1 MSRECNSTGALHPQ
15 IFGTSHFTPADF
27 EAFSTMC
34 TLWFWGPELAFIE
47 QNAPADPNSWQV
59 FDFFWPPY
67 PLSWHVLPYR
77 NWQKFDIFGL
87 QKHRPLLVNVVCELP
102 LRKANQGVAQYF
114 PLSVFPPLNPFHGQ
128 PWHLNECWQSE
139 QNAEVVSLFS
149 LN

>member
-1 MSRECNSTGALHPQ
+1 MSSNKYPWR
-15 IFGTSHFTPADF
+15 
-27 EAFSTMC
+27 
-34 TLWFWGPELAFIE
+34 
-47 QNAPADPNSWQV
+47 QNAVVFQRFYLYLVQKCCLTCIFVRHLGPTNCFGVVHILRWQV

-67 PLSWHVLPYR
+67 PLRWHFLPYR

>member
-1 MSRECNSTGALHPQ
+1 M
-15 IFGTSHFTPADF
+15 TSKRRSIS
-27 EAFSTMC
+27 EILSIFSTKVLLNVYFC
-34 TLWFWGPELAFIE
+34 ASLGTYKLLWVIHILR
-47 QNAPADPNSWQV
+47 WQV
-59 FDFFWPPY
+59 FDFFRPPY
-67 PLSWHVLPYR
+67 SQRWHFLSYR
-77 NWQKFDIFGL
+77 NWQKFEMFGL
-87 QKHRPLLVNVVCELP
+87 QTQTSSCQRSLWTP